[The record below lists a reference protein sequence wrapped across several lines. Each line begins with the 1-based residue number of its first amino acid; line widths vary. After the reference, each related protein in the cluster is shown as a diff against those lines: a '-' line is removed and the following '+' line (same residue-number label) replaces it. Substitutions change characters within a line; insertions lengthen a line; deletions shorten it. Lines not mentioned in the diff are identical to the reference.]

1 MLGVGT
7 AHSNPGFPGASR
19 GRPGWPL
26 GLLSQLKNEV
36 NNHCLPPT
44 VVVIIPRDDGW
55 EDMGLENA
63 KGE

>member
-44 VVVIIPRDDGW
+44 VVVIIPRDDR
-55 EDMGLENA
+55 
-63 KGE
+63 